1 MRTKCAWT
9 SLASAVFI
17 YYLSIAAVAQTPGV
31 STNSASGTAKPQN
44 RISIAPAS
52 VGTSGS
58 VAMSLSLPIEA
69 QSGTLKAV
77 LNGKDVLARRNHGH
91 IAIAFLVV

>member
-1 MRTKCAWT
+1 MDIVGERR
-9 SLASAVFI
+9 L
-17 YYLSIAAVAQTPGV
+17 YLLPVYCRRCPDTERQHKFGKRHCQTAEQ
-31 STNSASGTAKPQN
+31 NLNRSGFS
-44 RISIAPAS
+44 R
-52 VGTSGS
+52 TSGS